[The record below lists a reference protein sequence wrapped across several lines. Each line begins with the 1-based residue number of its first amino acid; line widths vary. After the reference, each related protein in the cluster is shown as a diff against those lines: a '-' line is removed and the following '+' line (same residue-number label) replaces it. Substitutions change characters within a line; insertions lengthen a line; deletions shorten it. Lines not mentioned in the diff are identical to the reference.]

1 MKKILY
7 VFCLLPALSFAV
19 EDIDVAMY
27 DEAYAVEDIHVAMYD
42 EAYQTNEST
51 EVATILTQIES
62 LDLNDVAKIL
72 NHLESFPPAAGPL
85 K

>member
-1 MKKILY
+1 MKKLLY
-7 VFCLLPALSFAV
+7 VFFLLPALSFAV

-42 EAYQTNEST
+42 EAYQTNESN
-51 EVATILTQIES
+51 EVATIITQIEN
-62 LDLNDVAKIL
+62 LELNDVAKVL
-72 NHLESFPPAAGPL
+72 NHLENFPPAAGSL